1 MRSLS
6 EVRCRRWTAVS
17 LHAPL
22 LLEIHAE
29 RLEHLH
35 CCGAPGTEHPAARM
49 LKRSHQI
56 EALEAGYGVLPKFR
70 RGTMRA
76 ALISGIGDAV
86 QVTVPE
92 AWAAALHV
100 HRTVDMGFKNTA
112 WNVGDELRQ
121 MGEHVVR
128 IFLFGFVPAAPIR
141 APVGHIVPQM

>member
-35 CCGAPGTEHPAARM
+35 GCGAPGTEHPAARM

-56 EALEAGYGVLPKFR
+56 EALEAGHRVLPKFR

-76 ALISGIGDAV
+76 ALIGGIGDAV
-86 QVTVPE
+86 QVTAPE

-100 HRTVDMGFKNTA
+100 HRTVDMGLEHAA

-121 MGEHVVR
+121 MGEHVVG
-128 IFLFGFVPAAPIR
+128 ILLLGFVPAATVG
-141 APVGHIVPQM
+141 APVGH